1 MKIYEG
7 YVKFADGRVQLM
19 QVSAPDTQSARA
31 MLQAFGS
38 CSGVAEKPQPVKW

>member
-1 MKIYEG
+1 MNIYEG

-31 MLQAFGS
+31 MLQAFGE
-38 CSGVAEKPQPVKW
+38 CTGVAEKPHPVKW

>member
-1 MKIYEG
+1 MNFYEG

-31 MLQAFGS
+31 MLQAFGE
-38 CSGVAEKPQPVKW
+38 CTGVAEKPQPVKW